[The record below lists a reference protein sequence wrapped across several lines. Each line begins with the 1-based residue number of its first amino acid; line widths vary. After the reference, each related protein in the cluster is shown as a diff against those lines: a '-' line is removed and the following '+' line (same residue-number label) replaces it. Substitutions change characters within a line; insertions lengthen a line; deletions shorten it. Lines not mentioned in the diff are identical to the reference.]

1 MAEHYRFF
9 NSAAGDEREY
19 TAAQFAEYFSRFLSD
34 GLYTQDGKAG
44 LKVTAGSGLS
54 VDVAAGYAFVRGY
67 MYHNDATINKA
78 LEPADSILDRIDRI
92 VLRFDEVAREIKID
106 VLTGDFSSTPQPPE
120 ITVTD
125 TVKELTLA
133 QVLVRH
139 GASTVTVTDE
149 RFSDTCG
156 LVSSLIEVPTQEMW
170 DAWNQ
175 ALTQIESAWATQTAD
190 IDSDWADLAGGIG
203 ADWDTIKSDWQ
214 GWFESV
220 QNDLGVRVLIGE
232 TEPADIQPGDLWF
245 KVV

>member
-9 NSAAGDEREY
+9 NSESGDEREY

-34 GLYTQDGKAG
+34 GLYTEDGEAG
-44 LKVTAGSGLS
+44 LKVTAGNGLS
-54 VDVAAGYAFVRGY
+54 VDIAPGYAYVRGY
-67 MYHNDATINKA
+67 MYHNDAEINKT

-149 RFSDTCG
+149 RFSNTCG
-156 LVSSLIEVPTQEMW
+156 LVSSLIDIPAQEMW
-170 DAWNQ
+170 TIWNQ
-175 ALTQIESAWATQTAD
+175 ALSAIQDDWDSVQGD
-190 IDSDWADLAGGIG
+190 IDGE
-203 ADWDTIKSDWQ
+203 WDTIKGAWQ
-214 GWFESV
+214 AWFDSV
-220 QNDLGVRVLIGE
+220 QATLGSRIFSGTE
-232 TEPADIQPGDLWF
+232 EPAEIQTGDHWF
-245 KVV
+245 KELT